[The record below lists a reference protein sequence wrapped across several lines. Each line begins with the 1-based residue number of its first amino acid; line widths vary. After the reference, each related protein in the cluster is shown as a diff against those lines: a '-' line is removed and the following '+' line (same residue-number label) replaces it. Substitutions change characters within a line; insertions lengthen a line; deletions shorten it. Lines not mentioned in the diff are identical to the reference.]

1 MMGNM
6 VSDILDPRR
15 WGVPSEAIESLGD
28 RLQGFWSR
36 FRDCFKTK
44 TRDSSAHAWTYLRGL
59 LELDTDRNYA
69 NVARSVNDPD
79 DDGQKVQHFMSDSPW
94 QAQKPIRRVQD
105 EIETTPE
112 LCTGSVLLL
121 DESPD
126 EKAGPESAGAGRQHN
141 GRLGKIE
148 MSQVGVFLAIY
159 NGRVWTWIDGE
170 LYLPAH
176 WFTPEMAEMRQKV
189 GVPVDREFAT
199 KIELGWQMVQR
210 VEANGVPFEAVA
222 RDDLYGRSA
231 PFRHR
236 MAQAGII
243 YVADV
248 PESTQVYLQR
258 PDPETSGEPSASQNE
273 GENHPVEVRHITTLS
288 DTHFTDTFV
297 RNTERGELCD
307 PFAMRRVWTVHA
319 GIVTE
324 EWLVIRHENHQRYS
338 YASCNSAADT
348 SYDYLAWLK
357 CVRHFVERSNQESK
371 SEMGWDDFQAR
382 KYRAWEHNLAM
393 TVLASWFI
401 AQTKIEWSLAYR
413 PDPDLTQELNVNVLP
428 ALSVANVR
436 VLLQAVMPLP
446 HLSPMRAQR
455 LVVKHLFRRA
465 RSTRSRLQRRRRNR
479 ALT

>member
-1 MMGNM
+1 MI
-6 VSDILDPRR
+6 SDILDPRR
-15 WGVPSEAIESLGD
+15 WGVPSEAVTSLGA
-28 RLQGFWSR
+28 RLQSFWSR

-44 TRDSSAHAWTYLRGL
+44 TRDSSTHAWTYLRGL

-79 DDGQKVQHFMSDSPW
+79 DDGQKLQQFMSDSPW

-105 EIETTPE
+105 EIKATPE

-189 GVPVDREFAT
+189 GVPSERKFAT
-199 KIELGWQMVQR
+199 KIELGWQMIQR
-210 VEANGVPFEAVA
+210 VKANGVPFGALA
-222 RDDLYGRSA
+222 CDDLYGRSA
-231 PFRHR
+231 TFRHQLTQDNIVY
-236 MAQAGII
+236 M
-243 YVADV
+243 ADV
-248 PESTQVYLQR
+248 PENTQVYLKHPP
-258 PDPETSGEPSASQNE
+258 PDVAGGSTRDAD
-273 GENHPVEVRHITTLS
+273 ENDPVEVRHIATSS
-288 DTHFTDTFV
+288 DTHFTDIFV

-319 GIVTE
+319 ETVTE
-324 EWLVIRHENHQRYS
+324 EWLVIRHENRQRYS
-338 YASCNSAADT
+338 YALCNAPANT
-348 SYDYLAWLK
+348 SHDYLAWLK

-371 SEMGWDDFQAR
+371 SEIGWDDFQAR

-393 TVLASWFI
+393 TILASWFI
-401 AQTKIEWSLAYR
+401 AQTKLEWSLAHQS
-413 PDPDLTQELNVNVLP
+413 DPDLTQELNVNALP

-436 VLLQAVMPLP
+436 TLLQAVMPLP
-446 HLSPMRAQR
+446 CLSPEQAQR
-455 LVVKHLFRRA
+455 LVIKHLFRRT
-465 RSTRSRLQRRRRNR
+465 RSTKSRLQQQRRSR
-479 ALT
+479 APT